1 MVVYSHSR
9 ISTFEQCPLKFKYKY
24 IDKIEPEVEKTIEAL
39 LGEVVHLT
47 LEWIYNKVKDEK
59 ITPTLEQVI
68 DFYSENWQKLY
79 NEKISIVKKEFE
91 AKDYFEKGV
100 NFLLS
105 YYYKHQPFVDGTI
118 ACEKKVF
125 IDLDEETKI
134 QGIIDRLVFN
144 SETDEYEIHDY
155 KTANSMPPREKFEND
170 RQLALYS
177 IAIKEMFGNE
187 KKVCLIWHYLAHNQ
201 KICVRKTSEQ
211 LEQLKK
217 DTLES
222 IKKIESTKTFPHQKT
237 ILCNWCE
244 YKSMCSAWNPQK
256 KLI

>member
-1 MVVYSHSR
+1 MVIYSHSR

-24 IDKIEPEVEKTIEAL
+24 IDKIEPEIEKTIEAL

-68 DFYSENWQKLY
+68 DYYSENWQKLY
-79 NEKISIVKKEFE
+79 NDKISIVKKEFE

-105 YYYKHQPFVDGTI
+105 YYYKHQPFIDGTI

-134 QGIIDRLVFN
+134 QGIIDRLVLN
-144 SETDEYEIHDY
+144 PETQEYEIHDY

-201 KICVRKTSEQ
+201 KVCVRKTDEQ
-211 LEQLKK
+211 LAQLKK

-244 YKSMCSAWNPQK
+244 YKSMCSAWK
-256 KLI
+256 K